1 MMEIKKIRSDFSV
14 CKVTDYS
21 LVNLNAAYVFT
32 GKTDGEKSLVCATS
46 DVPPNVLQ
54 RDDGWKAFRI
64 QGVLDFSLIGI
75 LARIAGILANHGIPI
90 FAISTYD
97 TDYIL
102 VKQEHFQ
109 RASDALERSG
119 YKMVE

>member
-32 GKTDGEKSLVCATS
+32 GKTDGEKSLVCTTS

-64 QGVLDFSLIGI
+64 QSVLDFSLIGI
-75 LARIAGILANHGIPI
+75 LARIAGILADHGIPI

-102 VKQEHFQ
+102 VKQDHFQ